1 MARCEILNGRSV
13 AFHKPFTARIAQNR
27 ALTAGSFSE
36 QDAQA
41 GQTRRGK
48 LEKLHVLQRQA
59 PPPDDS
65 DTVTGE
71 GVGIGG
77 RFVDL
82 AEAAGGEDDRLRLEN
97 VQFARGK
104 IVCNNTGGGGGGGVS
119 GVVFVVLAEAAGGE
133 DDRLRLENVQFA
145 RGKIVCNNT
154 GGVGLFCFLG
164 SGGGHDEV
172 KHVVLVEEVNA
183 ELDAVLEQG
192 LQDHVSSAV
201 CRVTGATDRS
211 LAVVT
216 GVSTETS
223 LVDFSL
229 GRPVKGQAHVFQIND
244 GINGLFGENFRS
256 ILIYEV
262 IATFDGVESVPLP
275 AVFFDIGQCRGH
287 ATLCSSGV
295 GTRGI
300 QF

>member
-27 ALTAGSFSE
+27 ALTTASFSE

-41 GQTRRGK
+41 AQPGGEI
-48 LEKLHVLQRQA
+48 LEKLHVLQRHA
-59 PPPDDS
+59 LPADDS

-104 IVCNNTGGGGGGGVS
+104 S
-119 GVVFVVLAEAAGGE
+119 
-133 DDRLRLENVQFA
+133 
-145 RGKIVCNNT
+145 VCNNT
-154 GGVGLFCFLG
+154 GGVALFRFLG

-262 IATFDGVESVPLP
+262 IATFDGVE
-275 AVFFDIGQCRGH
+275 
-287 ATLCSSGV
+287 
-295 GTRGI
+295 
-300 QF
+300 